1 MCPLSFCEG
10 HWRLP
15 PNPVMFKKISHPCVC
30 SLVHICCTYI
40 YTGFLYVF
48 TFYMLSCRHI
58 FLHVYTVHIC
68 IMYAFICVYLCI
80 YIYILCRYP
89 LAIKRVNGT
98 MAHHLPVSLV
108 SSDWVNSGSLM
119 FSIISSY

>member
-1 MCPLSFCEG
+1 MLVYQRVVPLDFFE
-10 HWRLP
+10 HP
-15 PNPVMFKKISHPCVC
+15 PGLLSWYQNTHTHTHA
-30 SLVHICCTYI
+30 HICCTYI
-40 YTGFLYVF
+40 YIYRFLICFYFLYVILPAYIF
-48 TFYMLSCRHI
+48 TCLHSAYMYNVCIYMCI
-58 FLHVYTVHIC
+58 F
-68 IMYAFICVYLCI
+68 M